1 MLGFLLTKVSH
12 NVCVSVINTDAMK
25 ALMAVHPNDHALK
38 CVETMLN
45 SLCGSAQQI
54 LSHTTI
60 LGK

>member
-1 MLGFLLTKVSH
+1 M
-12 NVCVSVINTDAMK
+12 CVSVINTDAMK
-25 ALMAVHPNDHALK
+25 AMMAVHPNDHALE